1 MSSEQ
6 EMDTETQQLKLSGDM
21 AANTFSGDFL
31 SSSPVRG
38 ETEGKSRSG
47 EPAET
52 AAAAACPEEA
62 LETSSQS
69 GSDTSGS
76 PCPGQETA
84 QVLAAACVWSGRKEG
99 DSGFISPAGGGA
111 ARQGHNPFYEAS
123 FHPGLNKTSS
133 NDYESSKTPSLGTE
147 PEGNCSFA

>member
-47 EPAET
+47 EPT
-52 AAAAACPEEA
+52 EEA

-69 GSDTSGS
+69 GSDTSVS

-111 ARQGHNPFYEAS
+111 ASQGHNPFYEAS

-133 NDYESSKTPSLGTE
+133 NDYESSKTPSLSTE

>member
-69 GSDTSGS
+69 GSDTSVS

-84 QVLAAACVWSGRKEG
+84 QVLAAACVWSGRREG
-99 DSGFISPAGGGA
+99 DSGFISPDGA
-111 ARQGHNPFYEAS
+111 TNQGTTGMAVNPFYGANFSQQHQLEVSRGA
-123 FHPGLNKTSS
+123 
-133 NDYESSKTPSLGTE
+133 E
-147 PEGNCSFA
+147 PDCKWK